1 MTAASSGPGDTDT
14 RDEEILADLFDTLL
28 QEILEGNTPDLSQY
42 QRERPD
48 LHDRIQK
55 TWALACSVAGRR
67 EPSRPVLGGYE
78 ILRELGHGGMGTV
91 YLARHQVLQRDVA
104 IKVLPHSLAMSPRA
118 KQRFLEEARAL
129 ARLQHDHVVHIH
141 RVIDHAEM
149 LAFEMEFVD
158 GPSLQQVVMGLRT
171 QPRPHSLEALAQVL
185 GCTVTQLGARTSVE
199 WFVRVGIRIARAL
212 AEVHRHGLVHR
223 DVKPSNILLR
233 ADGTPVLADFGLAR
247 MEDLEA
253 PQASGFAGTPVYA
266 APERLRGGDGDIDA
280 RADVYSLGVSLY
292 ETLSLS
298 PPFAGSTTHEV
309 LRRIENGRLPALRK
323 QAPHVSR
330 DLEIVL
336 GKAMEADRRHRY
348 ASADAFAE
356 DLERLLNLQPILAR
370 PAGPLRRTW
379 QFLRRHQR
387 VVAASL
393 IGAVLA
399 AAATWPALAH
409 ANARESARRE
419 GQQALQAARSQV
431 LALENLQVVSLRA
444 FAGSSSQR
452 LRQPTALHNQQTA
465 LQRALQHY
473 ERAQAALPEHAEIAV
488 ERSVLRLALRIREAD
503 GTGLAEH
510 TTGLPVLLAR
520 VAANLATGHNDD
532 GLREAAAKAP
542 TNERF
547 AAGLLAFLCG
557 DLVQSHWCWRGLDTE
572 ELRHPLLEACLAL
585 QLASDGYPERAYPRL
600 FHAARELPGVAALEL
615 AMADAALAMGDTDL
629 ARSWLQ
635 RLPSASEN
643 PIIQARR
650 LLLATDLQLAD
661 GDIDGAAR
669 GYRQLFQLDPT
680 DPLPALRL
688 AALAAERGD
697 RSTAQRVLGTI
708 LARWPDHAGARL
720 EQARLCLI
728 HRDLPGY
735 LAQARYVLGQELA
748 QRPRASASMLAE
760 ILRLGGLHNLRQAA
774 LPDEPLR
781 TGSFL
786 RQAALPLA
794 AWLAPARLQALELTL
809 PLLATMDRCH
819 QQARD
824 AEPVAI
830 AAHLR
835 TLRLASKEL
844 PGLVQRMPW
853 LCQAAMMLPLPW
865 LDQQITD
872 WLTVRSMPHLSTLGT
887 RVRIIEEEP
896 LVRLQL
902 PQDLPLY
909 GQQLAL
915 AEDCD
920 GDTLRDLVVACPP
933 VPKARTAGYVEIR
946 SLHDGELLRTLR
958 GDNPDLIF
966 ARSIT
971 VLDDVDGDLCSDILV
986 GAPRGRPQSGNT
998 GEILLYSGRTGEVL
1012 WRLERPH
1019 SAFGVSLATMR
1030 DLDGDG
1036 KSDILV
1042 GASSLALGNSDR
1054 GRAFLVSGATGRV
1067 LRELQPDR
1075 GNTWF
1080 GAAVANAGDVDG
1092 DGVDDALVGG
1102 NYGQAAGLVMVFSGR
1117 TGAAMLTLGDESP
1130 QSDFGQAC
1138 CSLGDITG
1146 DGIPDLAISAPAVA
1160 SRGKQIG
1167 KVQVFSGSTGLV
1179 LHEIFGEIPGEGFGN
1194 ALAAVQGWVAPDR
1207 ISLAIAAR
1215 RGGPVGTGYVRV
1227 FDAATGSPQQ
1237 THASGPRAASFAHS
1251 LLPIGH
1257 RQGARYPSMLIPLIS
1272 RDASAAIMHMSFGQT
1287 QATSRSR

>member
-1 MTAASSGPGDTDT
+1 MTAASSGPRDTDT

-28 QEILEGNTPDLSQY
+28 QEILEGNTPDLARY

-48 LHDRIQK
+48 LHERIQK

-141 RVIDHAEM
+141 RIIDHAEM

-185 GCTVTQLGARTSVE
+185 GCTVAQLGARTSVE

-247 MEDLEA
+247 LEDLET

-280 RADVYSLGVSLY
+280 RADTYSLGVSLY
-292 ETLSLS
+292 EALSLS

-336 GKAMEADRRHRY
+336 GKAMEAERRHRY

-356 DLERLLNLQPILAR
+356 DLDRLLNLQPILAR
-370 PAGPLRRTW
+370 PAGPLRRGW
-379 QFLRRHQR
+379 QFLRRNQR
-387 VVAASL
+387 MVAASL
-393 IGAVLA
+393 LGALLA
-399 AAATWPALAH
+399 AGATWPALAH
-409 ANARESARRE
+409 ANARESARVE
-419 GQQALQAARSQV
+419 GQQALQAARAQV
-431 LALENLQVVSLRA
+431 LALENLQIVSLRA

-452 LRQPTALHNQQTA
+452 LRQPLALRNQQQA
-465 LQRALQHY
+465 LERALQHY
-473 ERAQAALPEHAEIAV
+473 DRALAVLPDAGELALERSALRAALQLRQAAPNQPAGQFPGLSPL
-488 ERSVLRLALRIREAD
+488 LR
-503 GTGLAEH
+503 
-510 TTGLPVLLAR
+510 R
-520 VAANLATGHNDD
+520 VAENLAAGRSDD
-532 GLREAAAKAP
+532 GLRDLAAAAP
-542 TNERF
+542 ANERF
-547 AAGLLAFLCG
+547 AAGLLAFLIG
-557 DLVQSHWCWRGLDTE
+557 DLLQSHWCWKGLDTGA
-572 ELRHPLLEACLAL
+572 LRHPLFEACLAL

-629 ARSWLQ
+629 ARTWLQ
-635 RLPSASEN
+635 RLPEASDDS
-643 PIIQARR
+643 IIQARR
-650 LLLATDLQLAD
+650 LLLATDLQFAD

-697 RSTAQRVLGTI
+697 RNTAQRVLGTV
-708 LARWPDHAGARL
+708 LSRWPDHAGARL
-720 EQARLCLI
+720 EQARLCLG
-728 HRDLPGY
+728 HRDLSGY
-735 LAQARYVLGQELA
+735 LAQVRYVLSQDLA

-760 ILRLGGLHNLRQAA
+760 ILRLGGLHALRQSA

-794 AWLAPARLQALELTL
+794 TWLPPARLRALELAL
-809 PLLATMDRCH
+809 PVLATIDRCH
-819 QQARD
+819 QQARES
-824 AEPVAI
+824 EPVAI
-830 AAHLR
+830 AASLR
-835 TLRLASKEL
+835 TLRLLGPEL
-844 PGLVQRMPW
+844 PGLLQ
-853 LCQAAMMLPLPW
+853 QLPW
-865 LDQQITD
+865 LVQAALLLPTPWLERHLAE
-872 WLTVRSMPHLSTLGT
+872 WLTLHSMPHLRTLGSP
-887 RVRIIEEEP
+887 VRLIGEEP
-896 LVRLQL
+896 LVRVRLEENT
-902 PQDLPLY
+902 PLY
-909 GQQLAL
+909 GQQLLL
-915 AEDCD
+915 ATDCD
-920 GDTLRDLVVACPP
+920 GDTLRDLIIACPP
-933 VPKARTAGYVEIR
+933 HAKALEHGRVEIR

-958 GDNPDLIF
+958 GDHADLMF
-966 ARSIT
+966 GRSIA
-971 VLDDVDGDLCSDILV
+971 VLGDIDGDLCNDILV
-986 GAPRGRPQSGNT
+986 GAPRGRPQSGNS
-998 GEILLYSGRTGEVL
+998 GEVILFSGRTGEII
-1012 WRLERPH
+1012 WRVERAH
-1019 SAFGVSLATMR
+1019 SAFGVALARVGDLDDDGHDDVIVGASPLVLGNNDRGRAYLISGASGRILRELLPDRGGTWFGATVVNAG

-1036 KSDILV
+1036 Y
-1042 GASSLALGNSDR
+1042 
-1054 GRAFLVSGATGRV
+1054 
-1067 LRELQPDR
+1067 
-1075 GNTWF
+1075 
-1080 GAAVANAGDVDG
+1080 
-1092 DGVDDALVGG
+1092 DDPMVGG
-1102 NYGQAAGLVMVFSGR
+1102 NYGQGEGLVQVFSGR
-1117 TGAAMLTLGDESP
+1117 TGNTLLTLSDESRD
-1130 QSDFGQAC
+1130 SDFGQTC
-1138 CSLGDITG
+1138 CSLGDIDG
-1146 DGIPDLAISAPAVA
+1146 DQVPDLAISAPALA

-1167 KVQVFSGSTGLV
+1167 KVQVLSGRTGKV
-1179 LHEIFGEIPGEGFGN
+1179 LHEIFGETPGEGFGS
-1194 ALAAVQGWVAPDR
+1194 AIIAVPDWVNPGR
-1207 ISLAIAAR
+1207 MSLAVSAL
-1215 RGGPVGTGYVRV
+1215 RGGPIGTGYVRV
-1227 FDAATGSPQQ
+1227 FDAATGQPQQ
-1237 THASGPRAASFAHS
+1237 THAAGPRTALFGHS
-1251 LLPIGH
+1251 LLPIGQ
-1257 RQGARYPSMLIPLIS
+1257 RLGSRRPWLLLPMIT
-1272 RDASAAIMHMSFGQT
+1272 RDAVAVILTMSFEQT
-1287 QATSRSR
+1287 QSPEQRR

>member
-28 QEILEGNTPDLSQY
+28 QEILEGNTPDLAQY

-141 RVIDHAEM
+141 RIIDHAEM

-158 GPSLQQVVMGLRT
+158 GPSLQQVVMGLRA
-171 QPRPHSLEALAQVL
+171 QPRPHSLDALAQVL
-185 GCTVTQLGARTSVE
+185 GCTVGQLGARTSVE
-199 WFVRVGIRIARAL
+199 WMVRVGIRIARAL
-212 AEVHRHGLVHR
+212 GEVHRNGLVHR

-247 MEDLEA
+247 MEDLEG

-280 RADVYSLGVSLY
+280 RADVYSLAVSLY
-292 ETLSLS
+292 EALSLS

-309 LRRIENGRLPALRK
+309 LRRIESGRLPALRK

-348 ASADAFAE
+348 ASADEFAE

-370 PAGPLRRTW
+370 PAGPLRRGW
-379 QFLRRHQR
+379 QFLRRNQK

-393 IGAVLA
+393 FGALLA
-399 AAATWPALAH
+399 AGATWPALAH
-409 ANARESARRE
+409 ANARESARAE
-419 GQQALQAARSQV
+419 GLQALQAARAQV

-452 LRQPTALHNQQTA
+452 LRQPAALRNQQQA
-465 LQRALQHY
+465 LEIALQHY
-473 ERAQAALPEHAEIAV
+473 DRALAGLPDAAGLALERSALHAALQ
-488 ERSVLRLALRIREAD
+488 LRLAGTNPPADALAKLPPLLR
-503 GTGLAEH
+503 
-510 TTGLPVLLAR
+510 R
-520 VAANLATGHNDD
+520 VADNLAAGRSDE
-532 GLREAAAKAP
+532 GLREAAMNAP
-542 TNERF
+542 AVERF
-547 AAGLLAFLCG
+547 AAGLLAFLLG
-557 DLVQSHWCWRGLDTE
+557 DLLQSHWCWKELDSGAIQ
-572 ELRHPLLEACLAL
+572 HPLFEACLAL
-585 QLASDGYPERAYPRL
+585 QLSSDGYPERAYPRL
-600 FHAARELPGVAALEL
+600 FHAARELPGVVALEL
-615 AMADAALAMGDTDL
+615 AMADAALAMGDTGL

-635 RLPSASEN
+635 RLPETN
-643 PIIQARR
+643 GDPIIQARR
-650 LLLATDLQLAD
+650 LLLATDLQFAD

-669 GYRQLFQLDPT
+669 GYRQLFQLDST

-697 RSTAQRVLGTI
+697 RSTAQRVLSTV

-720 EQARLCLI
+720 EQARLCLG
-728 HRDLPGY
+728 HRDLHGY
-735 LAQARYVLGQELA
+735 LEQARYVLSQDLA

-760 ILRLGGLHNLRQAA
+760 ILRLGGLHALRQAA

-794 AWLAPARLQALELTL
+794 SWLPPARLRVLELAL
-809 PLLATMDRCH
+809 PVLATVDRCH
-819 QQARD
+819 QRARE
-824 AEPVAI
+824 AESVTM
-830 AAHLR
+830 AANLQ
-835 TLRLASKEL
+835 TLRLASLEL
-844 PGLVQRMPW
+844 PGLVQRLPW
-853 LCQAAMMLPLPW
+853 FAQLGLLLPLPS
-865 LDQQITD
+865 LDLWIAE
-872 WLTVRSMPHLSTLGT
+872 WLTVHSMPHLRTLGAQV
-887 RVRIIEEEP
+887 RVIEEAP
-896 LVRLQL
+896 LVRTQL
-902 PQDLPLY
+902 EQEAPLF
-909 GQQLAL
+909 GQQLLL
-915 AEDCD
+915 ADDCD
-920 GDTLRDLVVACPP
+920 GDTVRDLIIACPP
-933 VPKARTAGYVEIR
+933 NAKAPGSGRVEIR

-958 GDNPDLIF
+958 GDNPHLMF
-966 ARSIT
+966 ARSIA
-971 VLDDVDGDLCSDILV
+971 VLGDIDDDLCSDILV
-986 GAPRGRPQSGNT
+986 GCPRGQASGGDS
-998 GEILLYSGRTGEVL
+998 GEVVLYSGRTGEVL
-1012 WRLERPH
+1012 WRVERAL
-1019 SAFGVSLATMR
+1019 SAFGVSLACLG

-1036 KSDILV
+1036 KDDFAV
-1042 GASSLALGNSDR
+1042 GASSLALSNQDR
-1054 GRAFLVSGATGRV
+1054 GRAFLMSGATGKV
-1067 LRELQPDR
+1067 LQELLPDR

-1080 GAAVANAGDVDG
+1080 GGVVANAGDLDG
-1092 DGVDDALVGG
+1092 DGIDDVMVGG
-1102 NYGQAAGLVMVFSGR
+1102 NYGQAAGLVMVFSGH
-1117 TGAAMLTLGDESP
+1117 TGATLLTFSDEARH
-1130 QSDFGQAC
+1130 SDFGQVC
-1138 CSLGDITG
+1138 CGIGDVDG
-1146 DGIPDLAISAPAVA
+1146 DGVPDLAISAPALA

-1167 KVQVFSGSTGLV
+1167 KVQVLSGKTGLV
-1179 LHEIFGEIPGEGFGN
+1179 LHEIFGESPGEGFGT
-1194 ALAAVQGWVAPDR
+1194 AITAVADWVNPGR
-1207 ISLAIAAR
+1207 LSLAIGAR

-1227 FDAATGSPQQ
+1227 FEAATGQPQQ
-1237 THASGPRAASFAHS
+1237 THAAGPRTALFAHS
-1251 LLPIGH
+1251 LLPIG
-1257 RQGARYPSMLIPLIS
+1257 RRRDSYYPGLLVPLIA
-1272 RDASAAIMHMSFGQT
+1272 RDATALIMHMSFGQT
-1287 QATSRSR
+1287 QAARHRR